1 MEDRKSRMLK
11 TRIPESL
18 LATLAADDPARQD
31 PHWFALADIDREG
44 IYRPVLLL
52 LAPGELRVLQYEG
65 AEEDPGPVSREDVYP
80 YSQMCQ
86 PRLINQVVGG
96 LFVFDRPDGETVW
109 ICRFSGARM
118 RDMRR
123 FAAIVQQCID
133 GEEPHEP
140 DLGETDEVTHCPSC
154 GRRYP
159 EQGRSFCPHCTKK
172 VSVFWRLLRE
182 YTAYRGRVVL
192 LLLSIAL
199 SGLFNATL
207 PYLSG
212 KVLYDAVL
220 RQSPE
225 WAGRLSSWGLALQPL
240 LLLGWLIVLLFVL
253 RLGQQLTGILH
264 GRMTGYIVPGIIAS
278 LRARVFSALQRLSI
292 GFFTSK
298 QTGSLMNRVNGD
310 TEDISRFFI
319 DILPYLI
326 FNALTLLATAVIML
340 RMNLLL
346 GIVSLFLL
354 PPLVV
359 VSFLLIPRIWRGFGR
374 RAQARRRAYSVLTDS
389 FSGARVV
396 RAFGQAERDD
406 RRFARASGRLRGAQL
421 VLMQNFILFDAL
433 YAVAEQ
439 LPLLIVWV
447 IGAILILRGDQFSY
461 GELMTFTGYLAM
473 LQGPLRFIAGAFQM
487 WSQAMNAGQRI
498 FEIIDALPTIVEH
511 EKAVTI
517 DMEGSIQIDNVTFS
531 YEINRPVLR
540 DISFR
545 VRPGEM
551 LGIVGRSGAGKSTL
565 VNLITRLYDV
575 ESGRIQ
581 IDGHDVRDLSF
592 DSLRGQVAMVSQEI
606 YIFMGTV
613 AANIAYGR
621 PDAPWNEIV
630 EAAVA
635 ADAHR
640 FICRLPDGYDTVIGT
655 GGRRLS
661 GGERQRISIARAVLS
676 DPRILVLDEATASVD
691 TETEQAIQASLA
703 RLTRGRTTLSIAH
716 RLSTLRGADHIIVL
730 DSGRLTEQG
739 THDEL
744 MAQDGTYARLAR
756 IQTEA
761 LAMRGSGEELEM
773 TDDFR
778 EEEQVG
784 SAALEDAVGSVRG
797 SGRIRL
803 TPANARFTASPG
815 GFVDLDHDGRVY
827 RRVAIHRCFPFSAP
841 ELYISVREAEATG
854 EAGRE
859 IGLIEALAD
868 FPADVVRLIEAQ
880 LELRYFQPVIRR
892 IRRIKEEYGYSYWET
907 ETSRGPAKFT
917 VRNGSGQVFSIGER
931 RYLVVDIDG
940 NRYEIA
946 DTQAFSSREQKLLD
960 LYI

>member
-1 MEDRKSRMLK
+1 MLK
-11 TRIPESL
+11 TTIPEAL
-18 LATLAADDPARQD
+18 LATLAADDPARHD
-31 PHWFALADIDREG
+31 PRCFALADIDRDG

-52 LAPGELRVLQYEG
+52 LGPDELRVLQYEG
-65 AEEDPGPVSREDVYP
+65 TEEEPGRVTREDRHP
-80 YSQMCQ
+80 YTEMRQ

-96 LFVFDRPDGETVW
+96 LFVFDRPDDETVW
-109 ICRFSGARM
+109 VCRFSGSRM

-123 FAAIVQQCID
+123 FAALVQQRID

-140 DLGETDEVTHCPSC
+140 DLGETAEVTHCPEC

-172 VSVFWRLLRE
+172 VSVFWRLLQE
-182 YTAYRGRVVL
+182 FIAYRGRVAL
-192 LLLSIAL
+192 LLLAIAL

-225 WAGRLSSWGLALQPL
+225 WAGRLESWGLALKAP

-292 GFFTSK
+292 SFFTSK

-346 GIVSLFLL
+346 GIVSLCLL

-406 RRFARASGRLRGAQL
+406 RRFARASGRLQNAQL

-447 IGAILILRGDQFSY
+447 IGAVLILGGDQFSY

-473 LQGPLRFIAGAFQM
+473 LQGPLRFIAAAFQM
-487 WSQAMNAGQRI
+487 WSQAMNAGQRM
-498 FEIIDALPTIVEH
+498 FEIIDARPTIVER
-511 EKAVTI
+511 EDAVSI
-517 DMEGSIQIDNVTFS
+517 DMKGAIRIDNMSFA

-540 DISFR
+540 DISFE
-545 VRPGEM
+545 VKPGEM

-581 IDGHDVRDLSF
+581 IDGHDVRDLDF
-592 DSLRGQVAMVSQEI
+592 ASLRGQVAMVSQET

-621 PDAPWNEIV
+621 PDAPWSDIV

-661 GGERQRISIARAVLS
+661 GGERQRLSIARAVLS
-676 DPRILVLDEATASVD
+676 DPCILVLDEATASVD

-730 DSGRLTEQG
+730 DGGRLTEQG

-756 IQTEA
+756 IQTDA
-761 LAMRGSGEELEM
+761 LAMRGSEEETEM
-773 TDDFR
+773 TDNLQP
-778 EEEQVG
+778 EELQKELQG
-784 SAALEDAVGSVRG
+784 SAALEDAIGSVRG

-815 GFVDLDHDGRVY
+815 GFVDLEHDGHSY

-841 ELYISVREAEATG
+841 ELYISVREAEPTG

-859 IGLIEALAD
+859 IGLIETLSD
-868 FPADVVRLIEAQ
+868 FPADVRALIDAQ
-880 LELRYFQPVIRR
+880 LELRYFQPVIQR

-946 DTQAFSSREQKLLD
+946 DTRNFSSREQKLLD